1 MSTQTIDS
9 NATASYADAL
19 AKYVAETS
27 ASTMPSAVLRQAK
40 LCLMDA
46 VGVAL
51 ASTDKPWAAAMLKT
65 VREQG
70 GSGRATIWGY
80 GDKTSDTNA
89 AFANALFVHSMD
101 FNDDLAGI
109 QVGGIMP
116 PTALAVGEA
125 VGASGSDV
133 LAAIAIGYDVATRA
147 AMALNS
153 QDLYMQGFQPTAV
166 AGVFAAAAVA
176 GKLLRLS
183 PLQLANAFGLAASF
197 AGGTIEFLKEGTDTK
212 RFHVAKAALGGVLSA
227 TLANAGMTGPRTI
240 FEGENGMFRAY
251 SKKPMPEALLEDLGV
266 RFDILDTSFKFYPF
280 CDGNAAPLEAAI
292 AIVKENQLSLDDV
305 VGIHFRIKSFLIP
318 YAVSYGGDSERK
330 YRPQNELDAQM
341 SLPYCIAAG
350 LQGNGIVRLSD
361 FEPER
366 LRDQRLHAI
375 GDKVTAEG
383 DTELDKIP
391 LRPMTM
397 PAICTIKVKNG
408 RQFEKRIDY
417 QKGDP
422 RNPFT
427 EEELRAKFRD
437 CAKSML
443 SSIAIGKLEKAFMS
457 LDEMANV
464 GELSALLVG

>member
-1 MSTQTIDS
+1 MSTETL
-9 NATASYADAL
+9 APHPTASYADAL
-19 AKYVAETS
+19 AKYVTETA
-27 ASTMPSAVLRQAK
+27 ASEIPAAVLRHAK

-51 ASTDKPWAAAMLKT
+51 ASTNKPWAQAMLKV

-80 GDKTSDTNA
+80 GDKTSETNA

-125 VGASGSDV
+125 VGASGTDV
-133 LAAIAIGYDVATRA
+133 LASIVMGYDVATRA

-166 AGVFAAAAVA
+166 AGAFAATAVA
-176 GKLLRLS
+176 GRLLQLS
-183 PLQLANAFGLAASF
+183 ALQLANAFGLAASF

-212 RFHVAKAALGGVLSA
+212 RFHVAKAALGGILSA
-227 TLANAGMTGPRTI
+227 TLAKAGMTGPRTI
-240 FEGENGMFRAY
+240 FEGEFGMFHAY
-251 SKKPMPEALLEDLGV
+251 SKKPVPEALLEDLGV

-280 CDGNAAPLEAAI
+280 CDGNAAPLEAAL
-292 AIVKENQLSLDDV
+292 AVVKENRLAIDDIAR
-305 VGIHFRIKSFLIP
+305 IHFRIKSFLIP
-318 YAVSYGGDSERK
+318 YAVSFGGDAERK

-350 LQGNGIVRLSD
+350 LQGDGIVRLSD

-366 LRDQRLHAI
+366 LKDQLLHAI
-375 GDKVTAEG
+375 GDKVTAEA
-383 DTELDKIP
+383 DAELDKIP
-391 LRPMTM
+391 LRPMSM
-397 PAICTIKVKNG
+397 PAICTIELKNG
-408 RQFEKRIDY
+408 RKFEKRVDY

-422 RNPFT
+422 RNAFT
-427 EEELRAKFRD
+427 EEELRSKFRA
-437 CAKSML
+437 CATTLL
-443 SSIAIGKLEKAFMS
+443 SESAARKLENAFMA
-457 LDEMANV
+457 LDELASV
-464 GELSALLVG
+464 RELSPLLAG